1 MTTLSK
7 PLNEFNALDKYLS
20 AHGTRFVCNEG
31 ESIAAEGDQTQNYTI
46 VIQQGIISL
55 SRKYNDVLLGF
66 ADAPFIAGLSA
77 GAIKNTSD
85 YILMAEGECSGY
97 YLPADATLALL
108 EQGGLWREAF
118 YWMTWQHRLLE
129 KRDIHL
135 VGTSNYNQI
144 RSTLL
149 TMAQWDDALRSRIG
163 VINYIQ
169 RRTRVS
175 RSVIAEVLSAL
186 RRGSYIEMHKGKL
199 VNINRLPY
207 DY

>member
-1 MTTLSK
+1 MTKLDK
-7 PLNEFNALDKYLS
+7 PLEEFNKLDKHLS
-20 AHGTRFVCNEG
+20 SYGTHFICQEG
-31 ESIAAEGDQTQNYTI
+31 ESFPFSDELAQNYTI
-46 VIQQGIISL
+46 IIQKGVVSL

-66 ADAPFIAGLSA
+66 ACAPFIIGLSA
-77 GAIKNTSD
+77 HAIKNPDQYTLS
-85 YILMAEGECSGY
+85 AESECTGY
-97 YLPADATLALL
+97 YLPASETLSQL
-108 EQGGLWREAF
+108 EQGGLWRDAF
-118 YWMTWQHRLLE
+118 YWLTWQHRMLE
-129 KRDIHL
+129 KRDMHL
-135 VGTSNYNQI
+135 IGTSNYNQI